1 MKSLEA
7 ILVETPFIEKLQAT
21 GWTLMDS
28 DRLERESYKE
38 PLLVNPLI
46 RVIKRINRKI
56 DKESNKEI
64 EIGEKE
70 IWLALR
76 ELQSRGAGTEN
87 ARQILQFMKNGIPVR
102 FEKSRTVEYIRLFDY
117 DKLDN
122 NEFIVSRQVIHEGTE
137 RIRNDIL
144 LYINGIPLINIEC
157 KDPAS
162 LMEDWHTAYAQ
173 IKKCEKIVP
182 ELYKYVQI
190 GMAAEQ
196 IVKHFPIVPWQDDVK
211 KDEWKI
217 EGKEPHDAAV
227 DMLRPEC
234 LLDIIRF
241 FLFMR
246 REMGEDTKVL
256 PRYIQYRAA
265 NKMVNRVL
273 DNLAGK
279 TTKNMGLIWHW
290 QGSGKTL
297 TMIFAATKLYHQPEL
312 ENPSIFFI
320 VDRIDLEDHLYAEY
334 NALTITKPEI
344 IGSIPE
350 LKRILLADQGKG
362 KRGIMITLIHKFRP
376 EELSSLQKELESIIG
391 ENVTTRKNIIA
402 FIDEGHRSQYGL
414 MAAQMR
420 KGIFKKGFFFALT
433 GTPINRIGKD
443 TYTEFS
449 YPNEG
454 EPYLDRYFIK
464 ESIQD
469 GFTVKIAYQPRLENE
484 SGIHLNRELLQGFLE
499 TELEEIPDIYR
510 QPVEDGVKKRL
521 NIIKVFLENPKRIE
535 IIAKD
540 IAAHFKENV
549 DGRYMAMVV
558 AVSRRACRIY
568 KQELDKLLPKE
579 YSEVVMSYQADERDS
594 LIASYKDC
602 VMEANP
608 GYSTEEINDRIR
620 DQFKEEENPRIL
632 IVTDKLLTGFDA
644 PILQTMYLD
653 KPLKAHR
660 LLQAIART
668 NRPYKGVKDV
678 GLIID
683 YVGILKD
690 ITKALE
696 QYSETDIKGA
706 LFSTDEIVQEFV
718 ALMNTIAGMFKDIKI
733 GSYEKDT
740 FLSAI
745 ELLTSDETVAE
756 GFVDT
761 YREMRRVFE
770 FLGPNEIKL
779 EYFEQYKWFSK
790 IYSYYIRMA
799 LRDQPDYATYVQKYF
814 DKTVRYV
821 HKTTD
826 IQNIDN
832 NLPVIE
838 FGPDYLSVLEE
849 KVADKREKAANVV
862 FTLNRFV
869 LVDRHQTP
877 VTETILERVEKI
889 IRDWK
894 EKSKDYEAIYRDG
907 VAIIRELQQ
916 LNVRRNQ
923 LGLSELDYSMY
934 LKIESQWGEDTE
946 LLSHIRELSEELKK
960 SMFPGWISQVSA
972 KKGIEQDIRRF
983 TRRYGKQQGKSIEE
997 IDQLYLKLI
1006 ESVKNYAGSN

>member
-7 ILVETPFIEKLQAT
+7 ILVEQPLIEKLQVN

-28 DRLERESYKE
+28 DKLERESYKE
-38 PLLVNPLI
+38 PLLVNTLI
-46 RVIKRINRKI
+46 RAIKKINKNI
-56 DKESNKEI
+56 DKDTGKEI
-64 EIGEKE
+64 SIDEKE
-70 IWLALR
+70 IWLSVR
-76 ELQSRGAGTEN
+76 ELQSRGTGTES
-87 ARQILQFMKNGIPVR
+87 AKQILQFLKNGIPVR
-102 FEKSRTVEYIRLFDY
+102 FEKTRTVEYIRLIDY
-117 DKLDN
+117 DQLEN
-122 NEFIVSRQVIHEGTE
+122 NEFVVSRQVIHDGTE

-144 LYINGIPLINIEC
+144 LYINGIPLVNIEC

-162 LMEDWHTAYAQ
+162 LAEDWHTAYAQ
-173 IKKCEKIVP
+173 IKKYEKTVP

-196 IVKHFPIVPWQDDVK
+196 IVKHFPIVPWQDEVRT
-211 KDEWKI
+211 DEWKI
-217 EGKEPHDAAV
+217 EGMEPHVAAIS
-227 DMLRPEC
+227 MLQPEC

-273 DNLAGK
+273 DNLAGR
-279 TTKNMGLIWHW
+279 TEKNKGLIWHW

-297 TMIFAATKLYHQPEL
+297 TMIFAANKLYHQPEL

-320 VDRIDLEDHLYAEY
+320 VDRIDLEDQLYEEY

-344 IGSIPE
+344 IGSIRE
-350 LKRILLADQGKG
+350 LKRVLQADQGKG

-376 EELSSLQKELESIIG
+376 EELSGLQKELENLPG

-402 FIDEGHRSQYGL
+402 FIDEGHRSQYGM
-414 MAAQMR
+414 MATQMR
-420 KGIFKKGFFFALT
+420 KGIFKNGFFFALT
-433 GTPINRIGKD
+433 GTPVDRIGKD

-449 YPNEG
+449 YPDEG
-454 EPYLDRYFIK
+454 ELYLDRYFIR
-464 ESIQD
+464 ESIED
-469 GFTVKIAYQPRLENE
+469 GFTVKIAYQPRLEKE
-484 SGIHLNRELLQGFLE
+484 AGIHLNREMLQVFLE
-499 TELEEIPDIYR
+499 TELEEIPDTYR
-510 QPVEDGVKKRL
+510 QPVEDGVRKRL
-521 NIIKVFLENPKRIE
+521 NIIKVYLENPRRIE
-535 IIAKD
+535 KIAQD
-540 IAAHFKENV
+540 ISAHFKENV
-549 DGRYMAMVV
+549 DGRYKAMVV
-558 AVSRRACRIY
+558 AVSRRACRLY
-568 KQELDKLLPKE
+568 KQELDKLLPPQ
-579 YSEVVMSYQADERDS
+579 YSEVVMTYQADERDT
-594 LIASYKDC
+594 LLASFKEG

-620 DQFKEEENPRIL
+620 EQFKEENDPRIL

-668 NRPYKGVKDV
+668 NRPYKGVKDA

-683 YVGILKD
+683 YVGILSD
-690 ITKALE
+690 IRKALE
-696 QYSETDIKGA
+696 KYHEADITRA
-706 LFSTDEIVQEFV
+706 LFSTEEIAREFA
-718 ALMNTIAGMFKDIKI
+718 ALMEDLAGMFGDIKI
-733 GSYEKDT
+733 GSYDKDT

-745 ELLTSDETVAE
+745 EILTSDESVAE

-770 FLGPNEIKL
+770 FLGPDKIKL
-779 EYFEQYKWFSK
+779 EYFEQYKWFSEV
-790 IYSYYIRMA
+790 YSYYRRMA
-799 LRDQPDYATYVQKYF
+799 LREQPDYATYVQKYF
-814 DKTVRYV
+814 EKTIRYV
-821 HKTTD
+821 HKTTE
-826 IQNIDN
+826 IQNMDN

-838 FGPDYLSVLEE
+838 FGPEYLRILEE
-849 KVADKREKAANVV
+849 KTANKREKAANIV

-877 VTETILERVEKI
+877 VYESLLERVEKI
-889 IRDWK
+889 IRAWK
-894 EKSKDYEAIYRDG
+894 EKSKDYDAIYRDG
-907 VAIIRELQQ
+907 VAIIQEIQTLDA
-916 LNVRRNQ
+916 RRIQ
-923 LGLSELDYSMY
+923 IGLSKLEYSMY
-934 LKIESQWGEDTE
+934 LKIESQWGEDSE
-946 LLSHIRELSEELKK
+946 LINDLHQLSEELNK

-983 TRRYGKQQGKSIEE
+983 TRRYGKQRGKSIEE
-997 IDQLYLKLI
+997 IDQLYLRLI